1 MPARDAY
8 HNNLINALVKDNWSI
23 TDDPYVIKWG
33 SRDMFVDLGASLL
46 LAAEKEEVKI
56 AVELKSFAGRSPI
69 NDLENA
75 VGQYIVYHDVLKK
88 TNPERILYLA
98 VDEEAYEGIFSEPIG
113 KLMLENQRLNL
124 VAFHKL
130 EEVIIEWIPSVNINK

>member
-8 HNNLINALVKDNWSI
+8 HTNLINALVKDNWSI
-23 TDDPYVIKWG
+23 TDDPYIMKWG

-46 LAAEKEEVKI
+46 LGAEKEEVKI
-56 AVELKSFAGRSPI
+56 AVELKSFAGRSLG

-75 VGQYIVYHDVLKK
+75 VGQYIVYHDVLEK

-98 VDEEAYEGIFSEPIG
+98 VEEKPYNGIFSEPIG
-113 KLMLENQRLNL
+113 QLMLENKRLNL
-124 VAFHKL
+124 VVFNKS
-130 EEVIIEWIPSVNINK
+130 EEVIVGWIPSVNINK

>member
-8 HNNLINALVKDNWSI
+8 HANLINALVKDNWSI
-23 TDDPYVIKWG
+23 TDDPYIMKWG

-75 VGQYIVYHDVLKK
+75 VGQYIVYHDVLEK
-88 TNPERILYLA
+88 TNPERTLYLA
-98 VDEEAYEGIFSEPIG
+98 LDVKPYEGIFSEPIG
-113 KLMLENQRLNL
+113 QLMLENHRLNL
-124 VAFHKL
+124 VVFNKS
-130 EEVIIEWIPSVNINK
+130 EEVILKWIPSVNINK

>member
-1 MPARDAY
+1 M
-8 HNNLINALVKDNWSI
+8 INYS
-23 TDDPYVIKWG
+23 
-33 SRDMFVDLGASLL
+33 
-46 LAAEKEEVKI
+46 VKI
-56 AVELKSFAGRSPI
+56 AVELKSFSGASPM

-98 VDEEAYEGIFSEPIG
+98 VDEEAFEGIFSEPIG
-113 KLMLENQRLNL
+113 QLMLENHRLNL

>member
-98 VDEEAYEGIFSEPIG
+98 VDVKPYNGIFSEPIG
-113 KLMLENQRLNL
+113 ELMLENQRLNL
-124 VAFHKL
+124 LVFHKS
-130 EEVIIEWIPSVNINK
+130 EEIIIKWIPSVNINK

>member
-56 AVELKSFAGRSPI
+56 AVELKSFASPSPM

-98 VDEEAYEGIFSEPIG
+98 VDVKPYNGIFSEPIG
-113 KLMLENQRLNL
+113 ELMLENQRLNL
-124 VAFHKL
+124 LVFHKS
-130 EEVIIEWIPSVNINK
+130 EEIIIKWIPSVNIKK

>member
-8 HNNLINALVKDNWSI
+8 HANLINALVKDNWSI
-23 TDDPYVIKWG
+23 TDDPYIMKWG

-75 VGQYIVYHDVLKK
+75 VGQYIVYHDVLEK
-88 TNPERILYLA
+88 TNPERTLYLA
-98 VDEEAYEGIFSEPIG
+98 VDVKPYEGIFSEPIG
-113 KLMLENQRLNL
+113 QLMLENHRLNL
-124 VAFHKL
+124 VVFNKS
-130 EEVIIEWIPSVNINK
+130 EEVILKWIPSVNINK

>member
-23 TDDPYVIKWG
+23 TDDPFVIKWG

-98 VDEEAYEGIFSEPIG
+98 VDVKPYNGIFSEPIG
-113 KLMLENQRLNL
+113 ELMLENQRLNL
-124 VAFHKL
+124 LVFHKS
-130 EEVIIEWIPSVNINK
+130 EEVIIKWIPSVNINK

>member
-8 HNNLINALVKDNWSI
+8 HTNLIKALVKDNWSI

-56 AVELKSFAGRSPI
+56 AVELKSFAGLSPM

-75 VGQYIVYHDVLKK
+75 VGQYIVYHDVLEK
-88 TNPERILYLA
+88 TNPERTLYLA
-98 VDEEAYEGIFSEPIG
+98 VDVKPYNGIFSEPIG
-113 KLMLENQRLNL
+113 QLMLENQRLNL
-124 VAFHKL
+124 VVFNKS

>member
-1 MPARDAY
+1 MPARDTY

-23 TDDPYVIKWG
+23 TDDPYFVKWG
-33 SRDMFVDLGASLL
+33 RRDMYIDLGASLL

-56 AVELKSFAGRSPI
+56 ALELKSFAGLSPM

-113 KLMLENQRLNL
+113 QLMLENHRLNL
-124 VAFHKL
+124 VVFHKL
-130 EEVIIEWIPSVNINK
+130 EEVIIEWIPLVNINK

>member
-8 HNNLINALVKDNWSI
+8 HTNLINALVKDNWSI
-23 TDDPYVIKWG
+23 TDDPYFIKWG
-33 SRDMFVDLGASLL
+33 TRDMYIDLGASLL

-56 AVELKSFAGRSPI
+56 AVELKSFAGASPM

-75 VGQYIVYHDVLKK
+75 VGQYIVYHDVLEK

-98 VDEEAYEGIFSEPIG
+98 VDVKPYNGIFSEPIG

-124 VAFHKL
+124 VVFNKS